1 MFTFIISIVLG
12 VIVIIAGSSLIVGL
26 SEPLAS
32 IKDLFIA
39 LVELITSNAI
49 WFILVLLLF
58 VVVFQVFR
66 KIKINNPS
74 AKDRKQQKID
84 NEYRERQFKAQ
95 QRQRRIDNANQ
106 KRMLDQRDYQL
117 QIEDYKLSL
126 NKRSNKTRGG
136 RY

>member
-12 VIVIIAGSSLIVGL
+12 IIVIIAGSSLIVGL

-74 AKDRKQQKID
+74 TKDRKQQKID

-126 NKRSNKTRGG
+126 NKHSNKTKGG